1 MPVVNGVVICNG
13 TNPPKKKK
21 NGDQLP
27 KTLNPLAP
35 EFVPKVQEPTPPDS
49 GRSTFVDP
57 VHTTPVKQNYP
68 PYLGPFLYP
77 EWPQEPY
84 QGTGG
89 SQVPYLSPYRQA
101 FNASY
106 QVEVPLGYTPYPA
119 PAAAAATA
127 AACGYESHISF
138 GRNITQEIMAVLNN
152 PSPPK
157 PSTSTDGSQAPA
169 HPPPNAVPQT
179 S

>member
-21 NGDQLP
+21 NGDQLS

-49 GRSTFVDP
+49 GRSTFADP
-57 VHTTPVKQNYP
+57 VHTTPVKQDYP
-68 PYLGPFLYP
+68 PYLGPYP
-77 EWPQEPY
+77 YPGWRQEPY
-84 QGTGG
+84 QCTCGP
-89 SQVPYLSPYRQA
+89 QVPYQSPHGQA

-106 QVEVPLGYTPYPA
+106 QVPLGYTPYPA

-127 AACGYESHISF
+127 AACGYGSHTSF

-152 PSPPK
+152 PTPPK
-157 PSTSTDGSQAPA
+157 PSTDGSQAPA
-169 HPPPNAVPQT
+169 YPTTNAASQT